1 MKTLAILLL
10 VLLCLLPATQSLAQQ
25 TDFLD
30 AFMDDKREGLWAV
43 AELGYATGSVQ
54 YSIPLLDFEDTSKI
68 QGTFLRGKLGYAS
81 SENLVPY
88 IAGSTDALDFGAM
101 VFLPNILPGFY
112 LDGSFGSYDLD
123 LQEYDS
129 NFYGLRF
136 CGGYEFQPH
145 WSIETGMR
153 YIWGS
158 ASILDEIRTDVSAR
172 IFFISINYLAY

>member
-1 MKTLAILLL
+1 MKTLVILLL
-10 VLLCLLPATQSLAQQ
+10 VLLCLSPATQSLAQQ
-25 TDFLD
+25 TDLLD
-30 AFMDDKREGLWAV
+30 AFMDDKREGLWAGV
-43 AELGYATGSVQ
+43 ELGYATGSIQ
-54 YSIPLLDFEDTSKI
+54 YSIPLLNFEDTSEI
-68 QGTFLRGKLGYAS
+68 QGTLLRGRVGYAT
-81 SENLVPY
+81 SENLVYY

-123 LQEYDS
+123 LQEYDG
-129 NFYGLRF
+129 NLYGLRF

-158 ASILDEIRTDVSAR
+158 ASIVDEIRTDVSAR